1 MDIKSILKARGLD
14 DANADALI
22 SNPAYGDILK
32 GFIQEAEQ
40 GKTAL
45 LNAQQIEQNLK
56 TWNETN
62 VIPYVQKADARVAET
77 EGRLAAQSAYLK
89 TLKEQGYEVP
99 DSYLTTP
106 PPAITTANQPSTQSA
121 ARDYSDDIMLSA
133 KANMALISM
142 SERARDLLGH
152 GLDVESEYEDFGKNK
167 RPGENLRG
175 YITRKYDLDTLHSK
189 READKKQKYED
200 DIRAEAKKAAIA
212 EYQQANGSNPETR
225 SPRSSRF
232 DRIVQDDT
240 RKGLWQTA
248 QGREEATKNRL
259 AKYAGQVQ

>member
-14 DANADALI
+14 DANADALM

-32 GFIQEAEQ
+32 GFITEAEA

-77 EGRLAAQSAYLK
+77 EGKLAAQSAYLK

-106 PPAITTANQPSTQSA
+106 SPTVPANQPTPTA

-133 KANMALISM
+133 KANMSLISM

-175 YITRKYDLDTLHSK
+175 YITRKYDLDILSAK
-189 READKKQKYED
+189 RDSDKKQKYED
-200 DIRAEAKKAAIA
+200 GIRDEAKKAALA
-212 EYQQANGSNPETR
+212 EYQQTHGSNPETR

-232 DRIVQDDT
+232 ATIVQDDT
-240 RKGLWQTA
+240 RKSLWQTA
-248 QGREEATKNRL
+248 QGREQATRNRL
-259 AKYAGQVQ
+259 EKYAGQVQ